1 METPVLSQC
10 SEIEKT
16 LFKSIKQSYL
26 QDNQYKPNKHIDK
39 QSLQMLAK
47 FHLFLVVTNI
57 DMRVITQK

>member
-26 QDNQYKPNKHIDK
+26 QDNQYKPNNHIDK
-39 QSLQMLAK
+39 QNL
-47 FHLFLVVTNI
+47 
-57 DMRVITQK
+57 